1 MKHRKIGQQ
10 LADAI
15 AKAIVDKAFEHLI
28 PAAKKA
34 VEAVAVEAYS
44 KIDAEIDLYRA
55 CEYGLVRENESI
67 AVVSIRTD
75 DEKQSQLLT
84 LVANHKGFR
93 TAGWDEMRLVDNG
106 VYARAKAAHENL
118 DRLCSQKN
126 QLSKELRLQLIG
138 KTTKQALEAWP
149 EAAEI
154 ITSVAALD
162 ETDDFVKPLETLLA
176 KFLPALPAP
185 AGQGV

>member
-1 MKHRKIGQQ
+1 MKHRKIGRQ

-15 AKAIVDKAFEHLI
+15 ARAIADKAFEHLI

-67 AVVSIRTD
+67 AVSIRTNN
-75 DEKQSQLLT
+75 EKQSQSLT

-93 TAGWDEMRLVDNG
+93 TTGWDEMRLVDNG

-149 EAAEI
+149 EAAGI
-154 ITSVAALD
+154 IADVADLD
-162 ETDDFVKPLETLLA
+162 ETGAFVKPLETLLA

>member
-15 AKAIVDKAFEHLI
+15 AEAIADKAFEHLI

-67 AVVSIRTD
+67 AVSIRTNNK
-75 DEKQSQLLT
+75 KQSQSLT

-93 TAGWDEMRLVDNG
+93 TTGWDEMRLVDNG
-106 VYARAKAAHENL
+106 AYARAKAVHENL

-162 ETDDFVKPLETLLA
+162 ETGDFVKPLETLLA

>member
-10 LADAI
+10 LAGAI
-15 AKAIVDKAFEHLI
+15 AKAIANKAFEHLI

-55 CEYGLVRENESI
+55 CEYGLVSEDESI
-67 AVVSIRTD
+67 AVSIRTNN
-75 DEKQSQLLT
+75 EKQSQSLT
-84 LVANHKGFR
+84 LVADHKGFR
-93 TAGWDEMRLVDNG
+93 TTGWGEMRLVDNG
-106 VYARAKAAHENL
+106 VYARAKAVHENL

-162 ETDDFVKPLETLLA
+162 ETGDFVKPLETLLA

>member
-15 AKAIVDKAFEHLI
+15 AKAIADKAFEHLI

-55 CEYGLVRENESI
+55 CEYGLVREDELI
-67 AVVSIRTD
+67 AVSIRTN
-75 DEKQSQLLT
+75 DEKQIQSLT

-93 TAGWDEMRLVDNG
+93 TTGRDEMRLVDNG
-106 VYARAKAAHENL
+106 VYARAKAVRENL

-162 ETDDFVKPLETLLA
+162 ETGDFVKPLETLLA

>member
-15 AKAIVDKAFEHLI
+15 AEAIADKAFEHLI

-34 VEAVAVEAYS
+34 VEAVAAEAYS
-44 KIDAEIDLYRA
+44 KIYAEINLYRA
-55 CEYGLVRENESI
+55 CEYGLVCGGESI
-67 AVVSIRTD
+67 AVSIRTND
-75 DEKQSQLLT
+75 KKQIQSLT

-93 TAGWDEMRLVDNG
+93 TTGWDEMRLVDNG

-162 ETDDFVKPLETLLA
+162 ETGDFVKPLETLLA